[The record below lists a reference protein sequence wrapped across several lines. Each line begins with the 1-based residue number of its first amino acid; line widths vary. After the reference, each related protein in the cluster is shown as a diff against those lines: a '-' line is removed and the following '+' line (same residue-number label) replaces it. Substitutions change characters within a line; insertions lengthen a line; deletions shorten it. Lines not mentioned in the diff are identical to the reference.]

1 MIAKK
6 NSRYDLE
13 KKRIVLFQIGLLTAS
28 SFTLA
33 AFTYKAPTEIE
44 LDKKKVSVHQVDF
57 QTELVQKPK
66 IENKVVQ
73 QQQSNQ
79 QQQTTVDLNLKP
91 DESSKSKDNSNDA
104 PDPNKIGFE
113 SLGYKIG
120 DEVFIEGEVEV
131 EEEIFEFVTKDATY
145 IGGTVAMQQFINDVV
160 VYPDEAR
167 RFNEQ
172 GTVYVSFVVEK
183 DGSVS
188 NVKVERG
195 VSNALDR
202 EAKRV
207 VRSFPK
213 WNPAELNFANVRAR
227 VRLPIVFVLGEE

>member
-6 NSRYDLE
+6 NSRHDLE

-44 LDKKKVSVHQVDF
+44 TEKNKVAVHQVSF

-66 IENKVVQ
+66 IENKIVRQ
-73 QQQSNQ
+73 PQTNQ
-79 QQQTTVDLNLKP
+79 QQQTTVDLNVNP
-91 DESSKSKDNSNDA
+91 NENTNSKENSNEA
-104 PDPNKIGFE
+104 PDPNKLGFE
-113 SLGYKIG
+113 SLGYKFG
-120 DEVFIEGEVEV
+120 EEVFIAGEVEI
-131 EEEIFEFVTKDATY
+131 EEEVFEFVDKDATY
-145 IGGTVAMQQFINDVV
+145 IGGRPAMQLYINDNV
-160 VYPDEAR
+160 VYPEEAR
-167 RFNEQ
+167 MFGDE

-188 NVKVERG
+188 NVEIERG
-195 VSNALDR
+195 VTGALDR

-213 WNPAELNFANVRAR
+213 WNPAELKFANVRAR
-227 VRLPIVFVLGEE
+227 IRLPIVFSLGEE